1 MNSAEQTV
9 HLLNLEALTNDQ
21 YQTVISTCAIE
32 RLVIRC
38 TSDRKISIGSLCY
51 GVRDADSRKIPKPVD
66 ESSLCPERA
75 RAVRAWCAETGN
87 RHIGSGYTFYTSA
100 TEFVNFSDWCDANQH
115 SGFLVNAE
123 AYKTALDEFS
133 IYLQLQIDCPKGI
146 GTFTANRLQSQ
157 AIKSAYIIFPG
168 SPLNFLTD
176 INIISHSSLNKEAT
190 ETPSMV
196 EMTAH
201 LTPYRYLFDGLTDF
215 VLKGRAFPHR
225 IPYMDIEATL
235 LPAEYPI
242 TTLAVHQTA
251 KVGNHIFWNYREGR
265 VNSLEECKARSS
277 QTERHLIRQRHEAL
291 RELEDANSNLRHR
304 KRIWLAALAQEA
316 FISHFVANTGMNEAP
331 LRKLVWSN
339 DYTVENSEN
348 AGFVVIKQ
356 RAGGMEQYFEIQ
368 KTFLK
373 DFKKFLE
380 LREYLTN
387 GLPHPYLFINISK
400 DAAKPVPIKSS
411 CIHFANGKIRSFL
424 DPDFSG
430 LGYQKLRKYKSVYL
444 LSTGQPVEVVSA
456 LMQTSGKTVLKH
468 YAAAEEKNAI
478 DEITEVMTLAREI
491 FESHYALPTPAS
503 GCGGGEPEK
512 SIEPPE
518 AYQPNCQNF
527 VGCVFCSKFR
537 LHADEKSIRKVLSM
551 RWVTS
556 EFLNA
561 CTDIHQFHTV
571 HGNVILR
578 IDAIMAELVQ
588 FRPEAKALIERI
600 TQEIL
605 ENFHLTDY
613 WERLY
618 SRLIRTKVIQ

>member
-1 MNSAEQTV
+1 MKSAEQTV
-9 HLLNLEALTNDQ
+9 HLLNLETLTNDQ
-21 YQTVISTCAIE
+21 YQTVISNCAIE

-51 GVRDADSRKIPKPVD
+51 GARDADSRKIPKPVD
-66 ESSLCPERA
+66 ESSLCPARA
-75 RAVRAWCAETGN
+75 RAIRAWCAETGN
-87 RHIGSGYTFYTSA
+87 RHIGSGYTFYTNA
-100 TEFVNFSDWCDANQH
+100 TEFVSFSDWCDGNQH
-115 SGFLVNAE
+115 CGFLANAE

-133 IYLQLQIDCPKGI
+133 IHLQWQVQSAEGI

-176 INIISHSSLNKEAT
+176 LPIISHSSLNKETT
-190 ETPSMV
+190 ETPSME

-201 LTPYRYLFDGLTDF
+201 LTRYRYLFDGLTDF
-215 VLKGRAFPHR
+215 VLKGLAFPCR
-225 IPYMDIEATL
+225 IPYMDTEATL
-235 LPAEYPI
+235 LPAEYAI
-242 TTLAVHQTA
+242 TTPAVHQTA
-251 KVGNHIFWNYREGR
+251 KVGNHNFWNYRDGK

-291 RELEDANSNLRHR
+291 RELNDANFNLRHR
-304 KRIWLAALAQEA
+304 KRIWLAALAQDA

-331 LRKLVWSN
+331 MRKLVWSN

-368 KTFLK
+368 KPFLK
-373 DFKKFLE
+373 DFKKFLK

-387 GLPHPYLFINISK
+387 GLPHPYLFINITL
-400 DAAKPVPIKSS
+400 DVAKPIPIKSS

-424 DPDFSG
+424 EPKFSG

-444 LSTGQPVEVVSA
+444 LSTGHPVEVVSA

-468 YAAAEEKNAI
+468 YASAEEKNAI
-478 DEITEVMTLAREI
+478 DEITEVMTLARTI
-491 FESHYALPTPAS
+491 FESHYILPTPAS
-503 GCGGGEPEK
+503 GCGGGEPEETV
-512 SIEPPE
+512 EPPE
-518 AYQPNCQNF
+518 AYQPNCRNF
-527 VGCVFCSKFR
+527 VGCIFCSKFR
-537 LHADEKSIRKVLSM
+537 MHADENSIRKVLSM

-561 CTDIHQFHTV
+561 CTDAQQFHTV
-571 HGNVILR
+571 HGNAILR
-578 IDAIMAELVQ
+578 IDALMAELIQ
-588 FRPEAKALIERI
+588 FRPEARTLVERI
-600 TQEIL
+600 TL
-605 ENFHLTDY
+605 ETTEHFHLTDY